1 MSFSYCAFNINIVKM
16 ANALATAAYLYSEDV
31 LVEEEVRGS
40 APIFPYWRYSGIN
53 LESMTEDESL
63 TEFRF
68 SKNDITYL
76 VNAFGLPSK
85 FNCSNRTTASAI
97 EGLCMLLKGLP
108 YPSRYSDIMSRFGRS
123 QTEICLIMNKGLRF
137 FSEKFGHLLSSFN
150 QRWLHPDK
158 SMKYSEAVHAKYNA
172 LDNC

>member
-76 VNAFGLPSK
+76 VNAFGLP
-85 FNCSNRTTASAI
+85 
-97 EGLCMLLKGLP
+97 
-108 YPSRYSDIMSRFGRS
+108 
-123 QTEICLIMNKGLRF
+123 
-137 FSEKFGHLLSSFN
+137 
-150 QRWLHPDK
+150 
-158 SMKYSEAVHAKYNA
+158 
-172 LDNC
+172 